1 MLGGAAVAAA
11 LSVSPAH
18 ADSEVVVRGLS
29 FPADSATKLSI
40 VGCEGVYDRKP
51 EPIATYLSRG
61 GPAGTR
67 SFKYDL
73 AGGNAV
79 GSQTSVRSMA
89 ATTTAGLTVYAPNGS
104 AGVAYAGYQA
114 PADWSTKRFWVGRAD
129 VTAAANGWQQ
139 IDATD
144 LTYTW
149 TQYDLGTLKPVD
161 HADGAATV
169 PAFLAAHGGDGP
181 GFYATGFGC
190 DGQPFKID
198 SLRSGSAGAVT
209 TYDLE
214 GFTSTAGISGSA
226 STITAG
232 ESVTLSGVVRDQWAR
247 TLPHG
252 LVVLEEQKTG
262 TDRFVPV
269 EGAAAS
275 LDAGDPTVTVQ
286 PEANTVY
293 RWSFAGT
300 WSFDGSVSEPFSVDV
315 ATAVTATTERVPD
328 SGALVATGSV
338 TPAKPG
344 VSATLWRV
352 VKDVQT
358 VVGEAPIA
366 DDGSYRIEVPDA
378 PRTFSRYVVT
388 VPAASG
394 NLAGTSALQTVQAL
408 R

>member
-1 MLGGAAVAAA
+1 MMGGAAVAAA

-18 ADSEVVVRGLS
+18 ADSQVVVRGLS

-40 VGCEGVYDRKP
+40 VGCEGVYDRRP

-79 GSQTSVRSMA
+79 GSQSSVRSMA

-114 PADWSTKRFWVGRAD
+114 PADWSTKRFWVGRAG
-129 VTAAANGWQQ
+129 VTVGANDWQQ

-149 TQYDLGTLKPVD
+149 TQYDLGTLKPVAQ
-161 HADGAATV
+161 ADGAATV
-169 PAFLAAHGGDGP
+169 SAFLPAHGGDGP

-252 LVVLEEQKTG
+252 LLVLEEQKTG
-262 TDRFVPV
+262 THRFVPV

-315 ATAVTATTERVPD
+315 ATAVTATTERLPD

-352 VKDVQT
+352 VKGTPT

-366 DDGSYRIEVPDA
+366 DDGSYRIEIPDA

-388 VPAASG
+388 VPAVSG

>member
-1 MLGGAAVAAA
+1 MMGGAAVAAA
-11 LSVSPAH
+11 LSVSPAY
-18 ADSEVVVRGLS
+18 ADSQVVVRGLS

-40 VGCEGVYDRKP
+40 VGCEGVYDRRP

-79 GSQTSVRSMA
+79 GSQSSVRSMA

-104 AGVAYAGYQA
+104 TGVAYAGYQA
-114 PADWSTKRFWVGRAD
+114 PADWSSKRFWVGRASL
-129 VTAAANGWQQ
+129 TAAANDWQQ

-149 TQYDLGTLKPVD
+149 TQYDLGTLKPVAR
-161 HADGAATV
+161 ADGAATV
-169 PAFLAAHGGDGP
+169 PTFLAAHGGDGP

-198 SLRSGSAGAVT
+198 TLRSGSAGAVT

-252 LVVLEEQKTG
+252 LLVLEEQKAG

-328 SGALVATGSV
+328 SGALVASGSV

-352 VKDVQT
+352 AKGDQT
-358 VVGEAPIA
+358 IVGEAPIA

-378 PRTFSRYVVT
+378 PRTFGRYVVT
-388 VPAASG
+388 VPAVSG
-394 NLAGTSALQTVQAL
+394 NLAGTSDLQTVQAL